1 MTRKKYIKMVIAMCE
16 KLYAKQGKHLDGKAL
31 NWYRDLTIA
40 KMSGYNSYNDAW
52 DDLKILRDIV
62 EM

>member
-1 MTRKKYIKMVIAMCE
+1 MCE
-16 KLYAKQGKHLDGKAL
+16 KHYAKQGKHLDGKAL
-31 NWYRDLTIA
+31 KWYRDLTIA

-52 DDLKILRDIV
+52 DGLKILRDIV